1 MILIVCIMTV
11 CVCAD
16 HMSGSENED
25 TYQQIGLCGLYHVKP
40 VFDNT
45 GYSHND
51 TCRKPL
57 RVKDLWRKYISH
69 FAA

>member
-1 MILIVCIMTV
+1 MYCV
-11 CVCAD
+11 CVNTYGN
-16 HMSGSENED
+16 SSEYEA
-25 TYQQIGLCGLYHVKP
+25 TYQQIGLCGLYDVKP

-57 RVKDLWRKYISH
+57 RVKDLWRKYILH